1 MKTIICDDA
10 IHYLN
15 EQSNNSIPNIITGL
29 PDLDEMNL
37 SFDDYLKFFVSTI
50 ELLMDKINTNGFLFF
65 LQTDRLYKKTWLD
78 KSSIIINIS
87 KQKNLNLLFHKIILN
102 RDVGKINLHRPT
114 YSHFLCFSRFNS
126 VGIRTPDVFYSGTK
140 IYKNASSRKA
150 TQVAID
156 IIKKKFNY
164 PVLDPFNGRGTTT
177 SLCEFNNIDS
187 IGVDIDSKQCEYA
200 EKLILS

>member
-50 ELLMDKINTNGFLFF
+50 ELIMDKINMNGFLFF

-126 VGIRTPDVFYSGTK
+126 VGIRTPDVIHSGTK
-140 IYKNASSRKA
+140 IYKNASSFAA

-164 PVLDPFNGRGTTT
+164 PILDPFNGRGTTT
-177 SLCEFNNIDS
+177 SLCELNGIDS

-200 EKLILS
+200 EKL